1 MRTER
6 ALKYGAGVYS
16 GGRPQ
21 IQATGVLRLRNSGLH
36 GTAHLGLRGCGVG
49 IHPQPR
55 HKQVPVP
62 TGRGQPLHAADAHQ
76 RVALGPHRPHG
87 GCAGAGARVLHRRPL
102 HLPLAGGCAFHH
114 RSSCSTNQARQEL
127 EKKTGAANSQ
137 VLVSGDL
144 FFSRVPG

>member
-6 ALKYGAGVYS
+6 ALKYGAGIHS

-49 IHPQPR
+49 IRPQPR

-62 TGRGQPLHAADAHQ
+62 ASSGQPLHAAGAHQ
-76 RVALGPHRPHG
+76 RWAYIVLMGAVLVPVRVSCTAILFIFLWPR
-87 GCAGAGARVLHRRPL
+87 GCP
-102 HLPLAGGCAFHH
+102 FHH
-114 RSSCSTNQARQEL
+114 RPSCSTDQARQEL
-127 EKKTGAANSQ
+127 EKKTGATNPQ
-137 VLVSGDL
+137 VLVSGD
-144 FFSRVPG
+144 FFF